1 MYVNK
6 SIFVGVF
13 KNVVKYDAYID
24 LKTISELYTT
34 EVINICDVF
43 RLI

>member
-1 MYVNK
+1 MYVNG

-13 KNVVKYDAYID
+13 KNVVRYDAYID

-34 EVINICDVF
+34 EVIDVMF
-43 RLI
+43 LD